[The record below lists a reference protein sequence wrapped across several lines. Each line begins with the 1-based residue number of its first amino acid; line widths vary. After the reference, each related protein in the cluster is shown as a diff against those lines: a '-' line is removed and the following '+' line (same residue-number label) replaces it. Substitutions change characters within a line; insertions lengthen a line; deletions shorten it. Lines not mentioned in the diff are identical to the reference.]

1 MIYAPKITPADAM
14 IDWNRSA
21 TVLDHHIRAFSPYPG
36 AWCNGPKG
44 RLRILQA
51 RPISLVET
59 TPNIAPS
66 PKAGRFLSRHDDG
79 AMIIGCGDDALA
91 IDRLQ
96 PAGKSPMTP
105 NDFLNG
111 AGLVLGDLLDQTNQ

>member
-1 MIYAPKITPADAM
+1 MLAIGPARAAS
-14 IDWNRSA
+14 RSA
-21 TVLDHHIRAFSPYPG
+21 AVLDHHIRAFSPYPG

-51 RPISLVET
+51 RPINLLET
-59 TPNIAPS
+59 TLNIAPS
-66 PKAGRFLSRHDDG
+66 PKAGRFLCRHDDG

-96 PAGKSPMTP
+96 PAGKSAMAAS
-105 NDFLNG
+105 DFLNG
-111 AGLVLGDLLDQTNQ
+111 AGLVLGDLLDPINQ